1 MFEYYSL
8 EIHLFW
14 VPSYV
19 HGFDNFTDTW
29 LHSRTS
35 LSATYG
41 VLCMVIL
48 EDHTKNFAES
58 KFFSLAGV
66 NVEKYSTYFWPTAL
80 MEVGV
85 KLLSHEC

>member
-1 MFEYYSL
+1 
-8 EIHLFW
+8 
-14 VPSYV
+14 
-19 HGFDNFTDTW
+19 
-29 LHSRTS
+29 
-35 LSATYG
+35 
-41 VLCMVIL
+41 MVIL

-66 NVEKYSTYFWPTAL
+66 NVEIYSTYFWPTAF